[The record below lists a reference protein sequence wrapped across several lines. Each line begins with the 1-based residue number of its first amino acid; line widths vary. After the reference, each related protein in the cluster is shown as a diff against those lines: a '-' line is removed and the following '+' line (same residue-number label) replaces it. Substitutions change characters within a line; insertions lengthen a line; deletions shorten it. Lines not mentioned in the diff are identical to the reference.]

1 MSKVI
6 KNFIILI
13 LILLTIFSIVFGS
26 FLPLIKSQYYITAV
40 KSLSTIKSVA
50 DFKNNFDKA
59 LKFYSPVGD
68 EEVVKYLA
76 NVIFGIISNK
86 NQSEEVSRELVSYIE
101 PYLFENNVRHLISGG
116 SLYFSLWVNYGRK
129 DKDLEKAES
138 YFLKAYQIGPKL
150 PPVLYG
156 LFDLYKESQQKE
168 KAIKIAQEILS
179 YWPEDKKVIEIL
191 E

>member
-6 KNFIILI
+6 KNSIILI

-26 FLPLIKSQYYITAV
+26 FLPLIKSRYYITAV
-40 KSLSTIKSVA
+40 KNLSSIKSVA

-116 SLYFSLWVNYGRK
+116 SLYFSLWVNYGGK
-129 DKDLEKAES
+129 DRDLEKAES

-150 PPVLYG
+150 PQVLYG